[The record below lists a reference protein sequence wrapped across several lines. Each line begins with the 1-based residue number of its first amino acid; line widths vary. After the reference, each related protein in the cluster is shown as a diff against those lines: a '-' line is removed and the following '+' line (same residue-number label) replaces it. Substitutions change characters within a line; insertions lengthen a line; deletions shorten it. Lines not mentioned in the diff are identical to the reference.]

1 MWLPSPQAGT
11 SICAGFDGSEFD
23 DWTVIKAETRS
34 GMLFTPRWG
43 PDRRP
48 TIWNPKD
55 HGGRIPRSEIYAAWD
70 EIAETYDLRRAYC
83 DPGFH
88 DETSY
93 ESEIEEWGVRH
104 GEDVFVSF
112 PTTSTQR
119 MFPAI
124 RRFESDLQWI
134 THDGCPITL
143 AHMRNARKI
152 MARSGRTYT
161 LGKPAA
167 HQKIDAAV
175 TSILS
180 HEAAADER
188 AAGWNDAVD
197 PTVTVYRRRSTAG
210 KADERVQAALRGRR
224 T

>member
-1 MWLPSPQAGT
+1 MWLPPPPDGT

-23 DWTVIKAETRS
+23 DWTVIKAETRE
-34 GMLFTPRWG
+34 GYIFTPRYG

-55 HGGRIPRSEIYAAWD
+55 WGGRIPRGEVHAAWA
-70 EIAETYDLRRAYC
+70 EITDTFDLRRAYC

-93 ESEIEEWGVRH
+93 ETEIEEW
-104 GEDVFVSF
+104 DVKFGPDKFVAF
-112 PTTSTQR
+112 PTTSAQR
-119 MFPAI
+119 MYPAI
-124 RRFESDLQWI
+124 RRLESDLPTL
-134 THDGCPITL
+134 THDGCPITN

-161 LGKPAA
+161 LGKPAH
-167 HQKIDAAV
+167 HQKIDGAV
-175 TSILS
+175 TTVLA

-188 AAGWNDAVD
+188 AAGWATDDDYAAVS
-197 PTVTVYRRRSTAG
+197 Y
-210 KADERVQAALRGRR
+210 
-224 T
+224 